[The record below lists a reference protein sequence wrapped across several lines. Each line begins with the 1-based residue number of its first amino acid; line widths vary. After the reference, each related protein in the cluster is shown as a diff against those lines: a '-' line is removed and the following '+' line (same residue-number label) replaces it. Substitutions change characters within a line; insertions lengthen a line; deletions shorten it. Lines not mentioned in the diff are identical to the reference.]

1 LLTVPTIL
9 MEGTACMLSL
19 KSANLFLSDKIIC
32 LPAHRI
38 APEGKADL

>member
-1 LLTVPTIL
+1 VQTIL
-9 MEGTACMLSL
+9 MDGKDCMLSL

-32 LPAHRI
+32 LPAQCG